1 MLLVQQMEASET
13 VSHLLC
19 PTHERGLGQIHHLGP
34 LGQAHESRVGR
45 EGAPGCIEQ
54 QMMWVASAPAK
65 VQVVLKLLRTD
76 VDAASR
82 QKSTPFQMGRKAL
95 SMGHRDSSAGAQAPG
110 NATSVRSRSSPPGT
124 RDKTLGR
131 PRSLRVRGRIW
142 EWGVRGIE
150 RGWIS

>member
-1 MLLVQQMEASET
+1 MLRVQQMEASET
-13 VSHLLC
+13 VPHLLC
-19 PTHERGLGQIHHLGP
+19 PTHERGLGHMHHLRP
-34 LGQAHESRVGR
+34 LGQAHENRVGR

-76 VDAASR
+76 VEATSR
-82 QKSTPFQMGRKAL
+82 QRSTPFQMGRKAL

-110 NATSVRSRSSPPGT
+110 SATSVRSQSSPPGT

-131 PRSLRVRGRIW
+131 PCSHRSEVRGRIW
-142 EWGVRGIE
+142 E
-150 RGWIS
+150 